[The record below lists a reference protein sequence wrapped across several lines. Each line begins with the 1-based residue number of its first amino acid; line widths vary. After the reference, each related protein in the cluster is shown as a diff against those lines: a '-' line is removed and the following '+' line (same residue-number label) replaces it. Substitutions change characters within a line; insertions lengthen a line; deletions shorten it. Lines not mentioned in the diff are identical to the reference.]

1 MTVNICDHIC
11 ALQWR
16 NEYKRSSQLWTS
28 SWNKTWK
35 NSSSFGIWTH
45 DLCDTSAALY
55 PLSQHANMWTAVKKR
70 GSLIFVSSPQCTS
83 MISYIYSHYS
93 PRGPAPNWLVSSVGG
108 ALHRYR
114 RGHGFKSRTN
124 LNFSGLISSTSS
136 VVFIAARIAYIRL
149 LIITMWDS
157 RKEGQ
162 GRKKAEFTRI
172 PTVECFSLHLMLDR
186 SELKLPV

>member
-28 SWNKTWK
+28 SWNKTLK
-35 NSSSFGIWTH
+35 IQARSEFEPI
-45 DLCDTSAALY
+45 TSAI
-55 PLSQHANMWTAVKKR
+55 PVQRFTHWANMPICELRWRNEDRLYSFLHHSAHIWSHIFTVITHRVDHLPIGLLAQLVER
-70 GSLIFVSSPQCTS
+70 CTGIAEVMGSNPV
-83 MISYIYSHYS
+83 
-93 PRGPAPNWLVSSVGG
+93 
-108 ALHRYR
+108 
-114 RGHGFKSRTN
+114 RTWI
-124 LNFSGLISSTSS
+124 FSGLISSTSS

-186 SELKLPV
+186 SEFKLPV

>member
-1 MTVNICDHIC
+1 
-11 ALQWR
+11 
-16 NEYKRSSQLWTS
+16 
-28 SWNKTWK
+28 
-35 NSSSFGIWTH
+35 
-45 DLCDTSAALY
+45 
-55 PLSQHANMWTAVKKR
+55 
-70 GSLIFVSSPQCTS
+70 

-124 LNFSGLISSTSS
+124 LNFSDLISSTSS

-149 LIITMWDS
+149 LIIAMWDS

-186 SELKLPV
+186 SEFKLPV